1 MLLELFSRLSR
12 ILSPAK
18 SMPTSLD
25 SSASPVSSQ
34 APSQGS
40 SSNQSSTTNFTLSAR
55 SLAKLE
61 GVDER
66 LVAVVKRA
74 IQITSEDF
82 AVIEGLRSQERQAEL
97 YAQGRTK
104 PGQIVTWTMDSPH
117 LHGKAVDLVPYPVD
131 WNDLKRF
138 DAVAHAMFTAANELN
153 TKIRWGADW
162 DMDGKPRGKGESD
175 SPHFELA

>member
-1 MLLELFSRLSR
+1 MLSQLWSILSRL
-12 ILSPAK
+12 LSPTT
-18 SMPTSLD
+18 STPTS
-25 SSASPVSSQ
+25 SVPSASPASSQ
-34 APSQGS
+34 AQSQES
-40 SSNQSSTTNFTLSAR
+40 SSNPNLTTNFTLSAR

-82 AVIEGLRSQERQAEL
+82 AVIEGLRSPERQAEL

-138 DAVAHAMFTAANELN
+138 DAVAHAMFTAAKELD
-153 TKIRWGADW
+153 TPIRWGADW
-162 DMDGKPRGKGESD
+162 DIDGKPREKGESD